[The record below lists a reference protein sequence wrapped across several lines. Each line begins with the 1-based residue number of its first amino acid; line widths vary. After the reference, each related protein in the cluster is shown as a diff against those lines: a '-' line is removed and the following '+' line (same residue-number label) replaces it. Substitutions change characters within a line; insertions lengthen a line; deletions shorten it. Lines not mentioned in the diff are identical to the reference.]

1 MAVRFAWRAARS
13 SAALVLD
20 APLARVRR
28 LKLGDGVERV
38 HLLREN
44 ADQLGATM
52 TLRRRGAEL
61 LAVVEDSGG
70 LVDVVAKIRVSSRVR
85 SGHRGVRIRLPEAAE
100 PEGFSF
106 SLGFEGTEP
115 GSARRVLRRFAGG
128 LPYGLGSGAPGR
140 LVLAGRA

>member
-1 MAVRFAWRAARS
+1 
-13 SAALVLD
+13 
-20 APLARVRR
+20 
-28 LKLGDGVERV
+28 
-38 HLLREN
+38 
-44 ADQLGATM
+44 M